1 MNRRHFLQRNA
12 TVLRAPVAVVATGPV
27 PAVASETAP
36 AQTDPPEK
44 VSRYANKTLPTGLA
58 RATSTLAPYAGPWGY
73 AQAAHLLRR
82 SLFGP
87 TRTDILT
94 AAGSNLT
101 AVLNGLLTAPAAPAP
116 PVSVSATDTSV
127 AIGQTWTAQT
137 FDQNFEGVR
146 RTSLRDWWLGQ
157 MVGQGT
163 SLAEKMTLFWHNHFV
178 VELGNINDA
187 RMGYEYCRLLR
198 QHALGNVKQL
208 AKDVT
213 VTPAMLR
220 YLNGNQNTGGAPN
233 ENYGRELLELFT
245 VGKGPLI
252 GPGNYTNYTEADV
265 QAAAKVLTGWRD
277 KAAPVGSYFT
287 ASRHDATTK
296 VFSAAFGNAS
306 IAPNGASEYQDLLNL
321 IFQQAETARFLMR
334 KLYRWFVYYVID
346 AQTETDIIQPLA
358 TLLIQNSFEV
368 APVLRALLG
377 SEHFFD
383 AANVGC
389 LIKSPLDFTV
399 GLLRQM
405 EAGFPPASS
414 VVAQYGMWNYLNGL
428 TYVQQQT
435 LGDPPNVAGWAAYYQ
450 TPQYHELWINAVTLP
465 RRNQTTDLFIGNGYT
480 RSGVKIVIDVLALT
494 QSFPAAT
501 ASDCN
506 LLIDE
511 FVRLMLPITLTA
523 NQLAF
528 LKTALLPGLPD
539 FEWTVEWQ
547 AYLAAPTNTA
557 KKTAVASKL
566 RAMLRALMGL
576 AEYHLS

>member
-1 MNRRHFLQRNA
+1 MNRRHFLRQHA
-12 TVLRAPVAVVATGPV
+12 AILEKPVQAAVVA
-27 PAVASETAP
+27 AP
-36 AQTDPPEK
+36 AAAQQDPPETI
-44 VSRYANKTLPTGLA
+44 SRYANKVLPTGLA
-58 RATSTLAPYAGPWGY
+58 RTTSTLAPYTGPWGY
-73 AQAAHLLRR
+73 PQAAHLLRR

-87 TRTDILT
+87 TRTDVLA
-94 AAGSNLT
+94 AAGSNLS
-101 AVLNGLLTAPAAPAP
+101 AVLTTLLTPAATPAP
-116 PVSVSATDTSV
+116 PLNVSATDTSV
-127 AIGQTWTAQT
+127 PIGQTWVGQA

-146 RTSLRDWWLGQ
+146 RASLRNWWLGLQ
-157 MVGQGT
+157 LNQNT
-163 SLAEKMTLFWHNHFV
+163 SLTEKMTLFWHNHFV

-187 RMGYEYCRLLR
+187 RMGYEYVRLLR

-220 YLNGNQNTGGAPN
+220 YLNGNQSTAGAPN

-277 KAAPVGSYFT
+277 QATVPVGSYYT
-287 ASRHDATTK
+287 ASRHDTTTK
-296 VFSAAFGNAS
+296 VFSSAFGNAS
-306 IAPNGASEYQDLLNL
+306 IAANGAAEYQDLVNL
-321 IFQQAETARFLMR
+321 IFQQAETARFLVR
-334 KLYRWFVYYVID
+334 KLYRWFVYYLID
-346 AQTETDIIQPLA
+346 TQVETDIIQPLA
-358 TLLIQNSFEV
+358 TLLIANNFDI
-368 APVLRALLG
+368 APVLRKLLG

-383 AANVGC
+383 VLNVGC

-399 GLLRQM
+399 GLLQQM
-405 EAGFPPASS
+405 EVVFPPAANLT
-414 VVAQYGMWNYLNGL
+414 AQYGHWDYINTLS
-428 TYVQQQT
+428 YVMQQT

-450 TPQYHELWINAVTLP
+450 TPQFHELWINAVTLP
-465 RRNQTTDLFIGNGYT
+465 RRNQVTDLYIGAGST
-480 RSGVKIVIDVLALT
+480 RNGVKAVIDPVALV
-494 QSFPAAT
+494 QSLPATT

-511 FVRLMLPITLTA
+511 FVRLMAPIPLTV

-547 AYLAAPTNTA
+547 EYLAAPTSTA
-557 KKTAVASKL
+557 KKAAVNTKL
-566 RAMLRALMGL
+566 QAMLRALMGL